1 MTSNV
6 TTAPQGST
14 AVAALQH
21 LKAGLQNVQQN
32 IVTAG
37 GDPFLRLLKDG
48 SWVYGAENIEV
59 EQGSV
64 WAVNPV
70 SLQHG
75 FVSWTNHP
83 GKQTN
88 EIVGEVMVPM
98 TSPLPLQSDLRDTG
112 WDWDQQLSFQMRCTS
127 GEDAGEQT
135 LYKTTSVGGMS
146 AVKKLISEIMKQ
158 LDVNP
163 SRPVPL
169 IELKTDS
176 YQHKKWGLT
185 FTPVFEVV
193 GWASMEGNSGADRAA
208 EAQERGKPVGP
219 AGARVAPSTAPEPEP
234 ENKPVRRR
242 RGGTEGHTVGSD
254 FARQTAEQ
262 ADRETAGRAGEP
274 RETAA
279 AAAPASAATDQPL
292 RRRRR

>member
-6 TTAPQGST
+6 TTAQPGST

-37 GDPFLRLLKDG
+37 GDPYLRLLKDG
-48 SWVYGAENIEV
+48 VWVYGADNTEIEP
-59 EQGSV
+59 GSV
-64 WAVNPV
+64 WAVNPM

-75 FVSWTNHP
+75 YVSWTDHP

-98 TSPLPLQSDLRDTG
+98 TSPLPAQSDLRDTG
-112 WDWDQQLSFQMRCTS
+112 WEWAQQLSFQLRCTS
-127 GEDAGEQT
+127 GEDKGEQT
-135 LYKTTSVGGMS
+135 LYKTTSVGGMN
-146 AVKKLISEIMKQ
+146 AVKKLINEIMKQ

-169 IELKTDS
+169 IELKTDD
-176 YQHKKWGLT
+176 YPHKKWGKVYV
-185 FTPVFEVV
+185 PVFDVV
-193 GWASMEGNSGADRAA
+193 GWATMEGESGADRAA
-208 EAQERGKPVGP
+208 AAQERGEPVGS
-219 AGARVAPSTAPEPEP
+219 AGAAPQAPQPAEQE
-234 ENKPVRRR
+234 PVRRR
-242 RGGTEGHTVGSD
+242 RVATEPSGSVAD
-254 FARQTAEQ
+254 FAREANAA
-262 ADRETAGRAGEP
+262 AD

-279 AAAPASAATDQPL
+279 AAGRADGAPFEGGTVAAAPAAATDQPL